1 MSPSSRR
8 HERMPKPNQTS
19 PPPADGSKYLIVACP
34 YPLNADLELHA
45 DQRALVLWLACCAG
59 KDVLLAMFHRPT
71 SPEMVIIEVDREF
84 DRFHE
89 LLGVHAWSEFLT
101 NPTEDQMDKSST
113 MFYSTYNSA
122 RLVKDGWKRVVI
134 EEHWFQGWTP
144 DNSTIRYPYPKTPHS
159 KCNGPSGS
167 EKSDAPMCRLLRQQR
182 FPVPPLPP
190 APPVGPAE
198 CLASRNSNTGPTPPS
213 TKISKRAAPRNTSV
227 PTNASPKS
235 TKSFSPSPTQS
246 STLSSVASTDR
257 AKIDAWRCALPPMSS
272 KSLAGISRAPSTLR
286 SSSARSS
293 RRAPSAPSGLGLR
306 LTSQSRTPVRSDLS
320 EADECFKSEKIDNP
334 PVTIPIPTLSSTPAR
349 RQGCDPDSSI
359 EPQRAYDYYNEDD
372 QPRDSTAAAMSD
384 LFDGYSFPKAAFG
397 PSGARPLGLEDPDN
411 SPLILPADVAAPTSG
426 QSRAGGAVNLW
437 EGYDAPR
444 LEPPTRVQKK
454 GEWTCPKHGSLCSPG
469 ICKERARVER
479 DRRMRDER
487 EKWEEERTLREV
499 RRAEEEL
506 KRERKRAKATGEG
519 VDELPP
525 HLRENTSSSSS
536 SSSSGSDSDTSHDEG
551 TASLTTVLTHAYL
564 TTSTPITDSSPPPQ
578 PDREEWTVPWNTGG
592 TDTRST
598 ADFAHS
604 AGDYITGLYDDDDEE
619 EEEAS
624 FAMSSTTNTSSAASR
639 NSRSPSPTST
649 SSSGRSEGPILSTTL
664 CDSASPT
671 LAPPPSPFLATR
683 QPTWD
688 ACSAASQSSSV
699 GGRSERPSLSGD
711 SPASTV
717 STASADDSDKDQRT
731 GMGPATRQSARSS
744 ASSSARTDASPSTPS
759 TPSKPNG
766 FPALNNT
773 YWGDPV
779 TMVLAKMAEEDS
791 RRRGG
796 REANTRPERG
806 LKVSKNARKR
816 RNWAKNAQAQAEAQ
830 AQAALASLLEAALD
844 VELPP
849 GGPGSSWG
857 NPNEVW

>member
-1 MSPSSRR
+1 
-8 HERMPKPNQTS
+8 MPKRNPTS
-19 PPPADGSKYLIVACP
+19 LPPADGSKYLIVACP
-34 YPLNADLELHA
+34 YPLNADLGLHA
-45 DQRALVLWLACCAG
+45 DQRALVHWLACCAG
-59 KDVLLAMFHRPT
+59 KDTLLTMFHRPS

-89 LLGVHAWSEFLT
+89 LLGVHVWSEFLT

-113 MFYSTYNSA
+113 MFYSTYNTA

-144 DNSTIRYPYPKTPHS
+144 DNSTIRYPYPKSSHS
-159 KCNGPSGS
+159 GCNGPSGP

-190 APPVGPAE
+190 APPGNHISEKQALVGPAE
-198 CLASRNSNTGPTPPS
+198 YLASRNSNSPS
-213 TKISKRAAPRNTSV
+213 TKRSKRAAPRDTSV
-227 PTNASPKS
+227 PTSASPKS
-235 TKSFSPSPTQS
+235 TKSFSPSLTQS

-257 AKIDAWRCALPPMSS
+257 AKIDAWRCGLPPMSS
-272 KSLAGISRAPSTLR
+272 KYLAGISRAPSTLR

-293 RRAPSAPSGLGLR
+293 RRAPSVPSGLGLR
-306 LTSQSRTPVRSDLS
+306 LTSQSRAPGRSDPS
-320 EADECFKSEKIDNP
+320 EDDERFESEQIDNP
-334 PVTIPIPTLSSTPAR
+334 PVSIPTLILSSTPAR
-349 RQGCDPDSSI
+349 HQGCDPDSSI
-359 EPQRAYDYYNEDD
+359 EPQRVYDYYNEDD

-384 LFDGYSFPKAAFG
+384 LFDGYSFPDAFG
-397 PSGARPLGLEDPDN
+397 SSGARPLGLEDPGN
-411 SPLILPADVAAPTSG
+411 SPLILPADVAAPASG
-426 QSRAGGAVNLW
+426 QSPAGGGVNLW

-444 LEPPTRVQKK
+444 LEPPTKVQKK
-454 GEWTCPKHGSLCSPG
+454 GEWTCPQHGSLCSPG

-499 RRAEEEL
+499 RRAEEQL

-525 HLRENTSSSSS
+525 HLRGNTSSSSS
-536 SSSSGSDSDTSHDEG
+536 SSSSSGSGSDTSHDE
-551 TASLTTVLTHAYL
+551 
-564 TTSTPITDSSPPPQ
+564 DSSPPPQ
-578 PDREEWTVPWNTGG
+578 PDREGWTVPWNTGG
-592 TDTRST
+592 TDTQST

-604 AGDYITGLYDDDDEE
+604 ARDYIAGLYDDDEE

-624 FAMSSTTNTSSAASR
+624 FAMSCTTNTSSAAS
-639 NSRSPSPTST
+639 SPSPTSM
-649 SSSGRSEGPILSTTL
+649 SSSGRSEGPILSTTF

-671 LAPPPSPFLATR
+671 LAPTSSPFLATR

-699 GGRSERPSLSGD
+699 GGRSERPSPSGD

-731 GMGPATRQSARSS
+731 GMGPATRQSARCS

-766 FPALNNT
+766 FPVLNNT
-773 YWGDPV
+773 HWGDPV

-796 REANTRPERG
+796 REANARPEGG

-830 AQAALASLLEAALD
+830 AQVALAGLLEAALD

>member
-1 MSPSSRR
+1 
-8 HERMPKPNQTS
+8 MPKRNPTS
-19 PPPADGSKYLIVACP
+19 LPPADGSKYLIVTCP

-45 DQRALVLWLACCAG
+45 DQRTLVLWLACCAG
-59 KDVLLAMFHRPT
+59 KDVLLAMFHRPS
-71 SPEMVIIEVDREF
+71 SPDMVIIEVDREF

-89 LLGVHAWSEFLT
+89 LLGVHVWSEFLT
-101 NPTEDQMDKSST
+101 NPTEDQMNKSST
-113 MFYSTYNSA
+113 MFYSTYNTA
-122 RLVKDGWKRVVI
+122 RLVKDGWKRIVI

-144 DNSTIRYPYPKTPHS
+144 DNSTIRYPYPKTSHS
-159 KCNGPSGS
+159 GCNGPSSS

-198 CLASRNSNTGPTPPS
+198 CLASRNSNAGPTPPS
-213 TKISKRAAPRNTSV
+213 TKRGKRAAPRNTSV
-227 PTNASPKS
+227 PTSASPKS
-235 TKSFSPSPTQS
+235 TMSFSPPPTQS
-246 STLSSVASTDR
+246 STPSSVASTDR
-257 AKIDAWRCALPPMSS
+257 AKIDAWRCGLPSNPT

-293 RRAPSAPSGLGLR
+293 RRAPPAPSGLGLR
-306 LTSQSRTPVRSDLS
+306 LTSQSRTPGRSDRN
-320 EADECFKSEKIDNP
+320 EDDERFEPEQIDNP
-334 PVTIPIPTLSSTPAR
+334 PVSIPTPTLSSTPTR

-359 EPQRAYDYYNEDD
+359 EPQRVYDYYNEDD

-384 LFDGYSFPKAAFG
+384 LFDGYSFPEASSGA
-397 PSGARPLGLEDPDN
+397 SGARPLGLEDPDH
-411 SPLILPADVAAPTSG
+411 SPLIPPADVAAPASG
-426 QSRAGGAVNLW
+426 QSQAGGAVNLW

-444 LEPPTRVQKK
+444 LEPPTKVQKK
-454 GEWTCPKHGSLCSPG
+454 GEWTCPQHGSLCSPG

-479 DRRMRDER
+479 DRRVRDER
-487 EKWEEERTLREV
+487 EKWEEERTQREM
-499 RRAEEEL
+499 RRAKEEL
-506 KRERKRAKATGEG
+506 KRERKKAKATGEG
-519 VDELPP
+519 VDELLP
-525 HLRENTSSSSS
+525 HLRGNTSS
-536 SSSSGSDSDTSHDEG
+536 SSSSGSDSDTSHDE
-551 TASLTTVLTHAYL
+551 
-564 TTSTPITDSSPPPQ
+564 DSSAPPE
-578 PDREEWTVPWNTGG
+578 PDREGWTVPWNTGG
-592 TDTRST
+592 TDTQCAR
-598 ADFAHS
+598 
-604 AGDYITGLYDDDDEE
+604 DYIARLYDDD

-624 FAMSSTTNTSSAASR
+624 FAMSCTTNTSSAAS
-639 NSRSPSPTST
+639 SPSPTSM
-649 SSSGRSEGPILSTTL
+649 SSSGRSEGPILSTTF

-717 STASADDSDKDQRT
+717 STASADDSDTDQRT
-731 GMGPATRQSARSS
+731 GMDPATRRSARSS
-744 ASSSARTDASPSTPS
+744 ASSSARTDASPYTPS
-759 TPSKPNG
+759 TPSKPNR
-766 FPALNNT
+766 FPTLNNT

-779 TMVLAKMAEEDS
+779 TMVLAKMAEDDS

-796 REANTRPERG
+796 REANARPEGG

-816 RNWAKNAQAQAEAQ
+816 RNWAKNAQAQAGAQ

>member
-1 MSPSSRR
+1 
-8 HERMPKPNQTS
+8 MPKRNPTS
-19 PPPADGSKYLIVACP
+19 LPPADGSKYLIVACP
-34 YPLNADLELHA
+34 YPPNADLELHA

-59 KDVLLAMFHRPT
+59 KDVLLAMFYRSS

-84 DRFHE
+84 DRSHE
-89 LLGVHAWSEFLT
+89 LLGVHVWSEFLT

-113 MFYSTYNSA
+113 MFYSTYNTA

-144 DNSTIRYPYPKTPHS
+144 DNSTIRYPYPKTSHPG
-159 KCNGPSGS
+159 CNGPSGS

-182 FPVPPLPP
+182 FLVPPLPP
-190 APPVGPAE
+190 APPVSPAE
-198 CLASRNSNTGPTPPS
+198 CLASRNSNVGPTPPS
-213 TKISKRAAPRNTSV
+213 TKGSKRAAPRNTSV
-227 PTNASPKS
+227 PTSASPKS
-235 TKSFSPSPTQS
+235 TKSFSLSPTQS
-246 STLSSVASTDR
+246 STDR
-257 AKIDAWRCALPPMSS
+257 AKIDAWRCGLLPMSS
-272 KSLAGISRAPSTLR
+272 KSLASISRAPSTLR

-306 LTSQSRTPVRSDLS
+306 LTSSRTPGRSDRS
-320 EADECFKSEKIDNP
+320 EDNKRFESEQIDDP
-334 PVTIPIPTLSSTPAR
+334 PVSIPTPILSSTPAR

-359 EPQRAYDYYNEDD
+359 EPQRVYDYYNEDD

-384 LFDGYSFPKAAFG
+384 LFDGYSVPEATSG
-397 PSGARPLGLEDPDN
+397 SSGARPLGLEDPDR
-411 SPLILPADVAAPTSG
+411 SPLILPTDVAAPASG

-444 LEPPTRVQKK
+444 LELPTKVQKK
-454 GEWTCPKHGSLCSPG
+454 GEWTCPQHGSLCSPG

-479 DRRMRDER
+479 DRRVRDER

-525 HLRENTSSSSS
+525 HLRGNTSS
-536 SSSSGSDSDTSHDEG
+536 SSSSGSDSDTSHDE
-551 TASLTTVLTHAYL
+551 
-564 TTSTPITDSSPPPQ
+564 DSSPPPQ
-578 PDREEWTVPWNTGG
+578 PDREGWTVPWNTGG
-592 TDTRST
+592 TDTQST
-598 ADFAHS
+598 ADFAHR
-604 AGDYITGLYDDDDEE
+604 ARDYIAELYHDE

-639 NSRSPSPTST
+639 NSRPPSPTSM
-649 SSSGRSEGPILSTTL
+649 SSSGRSEGPILSTTF

-671 LAPPPSPFLATR
+671 LAPPPSPFLAAR

-699 GGRSERPSLSGD
+699 GGRSERPSHTGD

-717 STASADDSDKDQRT
+717 STVSADDSDTDQRT
-731 GMGPATRQSARSS
+731 GMCPATHQSARSS

-766 FPALNNT
+766 FPTLNNT

-796 REANTRPERG
+796 REANARPEGG

-816 RNWAKNAQAQAEAQ
+816 RNWAKNAQVQVEAQ